1 MFNRTEHE
9 EKEKQNRTFLFVAA
23 TQHRDADF
31 RWPRRRRFRWR
42 LRDATTTLRSNI
54 IYTRR
59 VEGTDQTH
67 SRGCVLKR
75 KASKRRETMYIPR
88 RVLNFLKS
96 PRSSHLGIGTY
107 ANPCYPHNGQ
117 IIDAVSIYTRGENC
131 LLKKMDIGNRLGKKY
146 NFLLYFKTPEY
157 SCEWRAHKYRIP

>member
-67 SRGCVLKR
+67 SRGCVHKR
-75 KASKRRETMYIPR
+75 KASKRRETRENRRFRHYIIR
-88 RVLNFLKS
+88 KSNNNILQSKTSLNL
-96 PRSSHLGIGTY
+96 RTI
-107 ANPCYPHNGQ
+107 HN
-117 IIDAVSIYTRGENC
+117 
-131 LLKKMDIGNRLGKKY
+131 KKY
-146 NFLLYFKTPEY
+146 NYFIPKRIRVVLLANNRSEHFFPNNNN
-157 SCEWRAHKYRIP
+157 PFF

>member
-67 SRGCVLKR
+67 SRGCVHKR
-75 KASKRRETMYIPR
+75 KASKRRETRENRRFRHYIIR
-88 RVLNFLKS
+88 KSNNNILQSKTSLNLRTIHNKLKLNKKIGCYLFSELKS
-96 PRSSHLGIGTY
+96 RFRHSRFTFLHELKFKKTNY
-107 ANPCYPHNGQ
+107 
-117 IIDAVSIYTRGENC
+117 IINSV
-131 LLKKMDIGNRLGKKY
+131 L
-146 NFLLYFKTPEY
+146 
-157 SCEWRAHKYRIP
+157 